1 MSVYEWLSH
10 YAWADDNGKVSLPT
24 LLHDFLKD
32 SRVCF
37 NKFIEGDSDQV
48 MNVLMLIC
56 IFAIGFGIACMAGAI
71 DED

>member
-1 MSVYEWLSH
+1 MTKEEHQDFIMSVYEWLSH

-37 NKFIEGDSDQV
+37 NKFIEGDSD
-48 MNVLMLIC
+48 
-56 IFAIGFGIACMAGAI
+56 
-71 DED
+71 